1 MCEKLEDKNEK
12 LEEILLQTI
21 IVKLFG
27 HDDTLYLGWSV
38 KPLTSL
44 ISIFELIFFQPK
56 KRHKSKK
63 EAIIIFYP

>member
-27 HDDTLYLGWSV
+27 HDDTLYLG
-38 KPLTSL
+38 
-44 ISIFELIFFQPK
+44 
-56 KRHKSKK
+56 
-63 EAIIIFYP
+63 